1 MVIIERRFAGEELSS
16 GPTSTHTATL
26 LDGNISF
33 PPGQRSFLPI
43 MLFVPGL
50 LSGRATGA
58 NMRHRRGPRPPDR
71 RAWQRHMPAGSITAY
86 GSNSSMNHGTDR
98 YTRAGILCA
107 LALLPT
113 IASAQM
119 TRAPQEDPVI
129 RGELGKKLDDYMT
142 RIGAFGMS
150 GTILLARGGEVI
162 LHKAYG
168 RADRTSG
175 APVEIAT
182 PFIIGSLSKSFTAS
196 AILKLEMQGKLSTA
210 DTLGRFFPGLPPE
223 KSGITLHQLLSHTA
237 GFPYLPEDMFAR
249 KTRAQTIEEMLAL
262 PLESAP
268 GERFGYS
275 SPGYTILAGVIEKA
289 SGGSYESYLT
299 KNLFIPAGMTATGFM
314 GDTARW
320 GRATIHSYSGSK
332 DEGRL
337 IDFPATE
344 VMIGAGSI
352 VSTAGDLYRW
362 ELALAGTS
370 VLNEEA
376 KKKLFTVHVQPEG
389 QPGYGYGWMIGKTI
403 RGTTL
408 IHHMG
413 GLGGYNA
420 EYRRYIDEGM
430 VMIFT
435 SNARVNGAG
444 YRQAIM
450 NNLSLMIA
458 GREIPMPPALT
469 NLPAGAL
476 EKFAGDYTTPSGG
489 ALAVWIENGKPM
501 IAAGDQAGIS
511 ALTGAAPK
519 DSAAQK
525 FLTGRA
531 VAIVTATGDGNFEP
545 LRGSLHPSLPLDDV
559 KKEIAGTWDAYRD
572 SLGALRSVDPVGTA
586 MLAPMVAQ
594 SYYRLRFERGDV
606 IGMYAW
612 TGGKVTAM
620 ELGLPGAA
628 AMELAPENGNTLASF
643 DVFTGRGIEAGFA
656 VTKSGRP
663 SELAITSPAGKIVA
677 RRRG

>member
-1 MVIIERRFAGEELSS
+1 
-16 GPTSTHTATL
+16 
-26 LDGNISF
+26 
-33 PPGQRSFLPI
+33 
-43 MLFVPGL
+43 
-50 LSGRATGA
+50 
-58 NMRHRRGPRPPDR
+58 
-71 RAWQRHMPAGSITAY
+71 
-86 GSNSSMNHGTDR
+86 MNNGTDR
-98 YTRAGILCA
+98 YRFIRILCA
-107 LALLPT
+107 LAMLPA

-119 TRAPQEDPVI
+119 TPPQQEGPVV
-129 RGELGKKLDDYMT
+129 RGELGRKLDDYMT
-142 RIGAFGMS
+142 RLGAFGMS
-150 GTILLARGGEVI
+150 GTIVLARGGEIV

-168 RADRTSG
+168 IADRASG

-237 GFPYLPEDMFAR
+237 GFPYLSDDMFSRKSRAR
-249 KTRAQTIEEMLAL
+249 TIEEMLAL

-268 GERFGYS
+268 GERFAYS

-289 SGGSYESYLT
+289 SGESFESYLT
-299 KNLFIPAGMTATGFM
+299 KNLFTPAVMSATGFM

-320 GRATIHSYSGSK
+320 SREVIHSYSGSE

-337 IDFPATE
+337 ADFPATE
-344 VMIGAGSI
+344 AMLGAGSI

-362 ELALAGTS
+362 ELALAGNR
-370 VLNEEA
+370 VLSEEA
-376 KKKLFTVHVQPEG
+376 KKKLFTVHAQPEG

-408 IHHMG
+408 ISHMG
-413 GLGGYNA
+413 DLGGYNA

-458 GREIPMPPALT
+458 GREIPIPPAVT
-469 NLPAGAL
+469 TVPAATLGKL
-476 EKFAGDYTTPSGG
+476 AGDYTTPSGG
-489 ALAVWIENGKPM
+489 AITVWVENGKPM
-501 IAAGDQAGIS
+501 MGAGDQAGIS
-511 ALTGAAPK
+511 ALTGAAQK
-519 DSAAQK
+519 DSAAQR
-525 FLTGRA
+525 FLSDRA
-531 VAIVTATGDGNFEP
+531 VAIVTAAGAGNFEP
-545 LRGSLHPSLPLDDV
+545 LRGSLHPSLPFDDV
-559 KKEIAGTWDAYRD
+559 KKEIANAWSIYRD
-572 SLGALRSVDPVGTA
+572 SLGALRSIEPVGTA

-612 TGGKVTAM
+612 AGGKVAAM
-620 ELGLPGAA
+620 ELGLPSAA
-628 AMELAPENGNTLASF
+628 AVMLSPENGNTLASF
-643 DVFTGRGIEAGFA
+643 DVFTGKSIEARFMVAKNGHP
-656 VTKSGRP
+656 SGLTII
-663 SELAITSPAGKIVA
+663 SAAGEIVA